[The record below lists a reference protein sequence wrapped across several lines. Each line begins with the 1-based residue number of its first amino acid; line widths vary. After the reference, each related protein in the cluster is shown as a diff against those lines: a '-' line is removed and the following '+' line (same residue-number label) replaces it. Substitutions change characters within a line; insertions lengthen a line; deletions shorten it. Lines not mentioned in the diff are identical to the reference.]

1 VDCRQG
7 VAPEECQEAG
17 SENADLLDS
26 LLHFRSQPASLRRV
40 M

>member
-1 VDCRQG
+1 VDFTQG
-7 VAPEECQEAG
+7 VAPEECEEAG
-17 SENADLLDS
+17 SEDADLLDS